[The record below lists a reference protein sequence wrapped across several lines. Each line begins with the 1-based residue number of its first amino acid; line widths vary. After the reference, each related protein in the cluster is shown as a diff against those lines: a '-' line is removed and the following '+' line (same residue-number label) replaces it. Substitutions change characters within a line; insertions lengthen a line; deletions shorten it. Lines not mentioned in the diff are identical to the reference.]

1 MQQHP
6 IPQDIT
12 GYRFHIVGS
21 MTLKQFGEILLSVI
35 IAFIIFSTNLLAIIK
50 WPLILLTIT
59 IGIVAAF
66 VPIQEKPLTHW
77 ISTFVKVMYKPT
89 KFFWKRE
96 INIPEFFLFESLAT
110 TIVQEPEIDLTP
122 AKRQRIKEYLGSVPE
137 TSSFSTDFTQ
147 DEVDR
152 MQGILASFNTVQTT
166 TVVVKQIK
174 TEAHKPSLDVRVRS
188 MRAPKIA
195 DDQVDESNQINE
207 EEFVEPESMFEKK
220 VEEHDKNEKSEK
232 VRVGL
237 SPDQVAQNIQIPEQ
251 STITL
256 TTQQEEKER
265 DFIDASAT
273 DMSEKVFMET
283 ESPEAINIGNAHD
296 VNFNSDLPFPIKP
309 NKPNKLV
316 GMVLSKTNDLLSDSI
331 VEVQTLEGAIE
342 RAVKTNALGQFFI
355 TTPLKN
361 GEYSVKVEKEG
372 YIFQP
377 LHISINGTI
386 IQPIEIRSEN

>member
-35 IAFIIFSTNLLAIIK
+35 VAFIIFSTNLLAIIK

-89 KFFWKRE
+89 KFFWRRE
-96 INIPEFFLFESLAT
+96 INIPEFFLFQSLAT

-137 TSSFSTDFTQ
+137 TSSFSTDFTP

-174 TEAHKPSLDVRVRS
+174 VEAQKPNLDVRVRS
-188 MRAPKIA
+188 MRAQK
-195 DDQVDESNQINE
+195 DVDVEAVEINEKNE
-207 EEFVEPESMFEKK
+207 EEFIEPESMFEKK
-220 VEEHDKNEKSEK
+220 INEPEVQKKEK
-232 VRVGL
+232 ARVGL
-237 SPDQVAQNIQIPEQ
+237 SADQVAQNIQVPEQ
-251 STITL
+251 NTITL
-256 TTQQEEKER
+256 STKQEEKER
-265 DFIDASAT
+265 EFVDASAT
-273 DMSEKVFMET
+273 DMSEKVFMENS
-283 ESPEAINIGNAHD
+283 SPETINIGNTRD
-296 VNFNSDLPFPIKP
+296 VSFNSDLPFPIKP
-309 NKPNKLV
+309 DKPNKLV
-316 GMVLSKTNDLLSDSI
+316 GMVLSRTNDLLSDSI

-372 YIFQP
+372 YQFQP